1 MDEASVQ
8 PASIGL
14 KPISSPVG
22 GDTHDSTQ
30 PAGDAGWG
38 VLYGVAFAGPLPAN
52 PDDTH
57 ADLIRCGQLPVGLSQ
72 LGPSSWN
79 QEDVLPEDLLK
90 QVLSPVRSNLFAP
103 HPDIQVD

>member
-22 GDTHDSTQ
+22 GDTCDGTQ
-30 PAGDAGWG
+30 PAGDVGWG
-38 VLYGVAFAGPLPAN
+38 VLYSVAFAGPLPAN
-52 PDDTH
+52 PNDTH
-57 ADLIRCGQLPVGLSQ
+57 ADLIRCGQLPVGFGQ

-79 QEDVLPEDLLK
+79 QEYVLPEDILK
-90 QVLSPVRSNLFAP
+90 QVLSPVGSNL
-103 HPDIQVD
+103 